1 MINEDIKQIIE
12 KMLNNGKKV
21 QLEYNDKAKEMKV
34 LEVTVKK
41 IKI

>member
-1 MINEDIKQIIE
+1 MINDDIKKMIE

-21 QLEYNDKAKEMKV
+21 QLEYNNKAKEIKL

-41 IKI
+41 IKL

>member
-1 MINEDIKQIIE
+1 MINDDIKKMIE

>member
-1 MINEDIKQIIE
+1 MINDDIKQMIE
-12 KMLNNGKKV
+12 KMLNSGKKV
-21 QLEYNDKAKEMKV
+21 QLEYNNKAKEIKL